1 MTALHLSLDIPADWS
16 KIDPAREAVGLLVL
30 ALFGDDNLRDALAMV
45 SEELLENAIKYS
57 RPASSVAL
65 AIEHRDDGVE
75 IAVTNAVD
83 ESAGHLAKLSERIAW
98 VGSFGTPAEA
108 YTAALSRLYA
118 ENTPGVTGL
127 GLARIAYEGRCVL
140 DCDASVSGRVKVTA
154 RCQRS
159 AFEAAALAAAG

>member
-65 AIEHRDDGVE
+65 AIEHRDEGVE
-75 IAVTNAVD
+75 IKVTNAVD
-83 ESAGHLAKLSERIAW
+83 ESAGHLAALSERVAW
-98 VGSFGTPAEA
+98 VGSFATPAEA

-118 ENTPGVTGL
+118 EKLPGVSGL
-127 GLARIAYEGRCVL
+127 GLARIAYEGRCAL
-140 DCDASVSGRVKVTA
+140 ACDASVPGRVTVTA

-159 AFEAAALAAAG
+159 AFEAGSLAEAG

>member
-57 RPASSVAL
+57 RPASSVSL

-75 IAVTNAVD
+75 ISVTNAVD
-83 ESAGHLAKLSERIAW
+83 ESAGHLAALSERVAW
-98 VGSFGTPAEA
+98 VGSFPTPAEA

-118 ENTPGVTGL
+118 QNTPGMTGL

-140 DCDASVSGRVKVTA
+140 VCDTAVSGRVTVRA

-159 AFEAAALAAAG
+159 DFETSAIAEAG

>member
-75 IAVTNAVD
+75 IAVTNVVD
-83 ESAGHLAKLSERIAW
+83 EATGHMTLLAERVAW
-98 VGSFGTPAEA
+98 VGSFETPAAA
-108 YTAALSRLYA
+108 YSAALARVYA
-118 ENTPGVTGL
+118 ENRPGATGL
-127 GLARIAYEGRCVL
+127 GLARIAYEGRCGL
-140 DCDASVSGRVKVTA
+140 ACDTSVPGRVTVKA
-154 RCQRS
+154 LCPRS
-159 AFEAAALAAAG
+159 AFHGEAMAEAG